1 MLTVK
6 SNDGVTSS
14 RNTAESLTDESA
26 DEIRSPA
33 PRFVVWAGP
42 LESLRSVTVSAP
54 PKTEINAKQPNQ
66 IAPLVT
72 VTASPPRRDLAG

>member
-14 RNTAESLTDESA
+14 RNTAESLTYESA

-42 LESLRSVTVSAP
+42 LKSLSFVTVRKLLFA
-54 PKTEINAKQPNQ
+54 EICDFG
-66 IAPLVT
+66 
-72 VTASPPRRDLAG
+72 SF